1 MLVCV
6 KSVGKFRQP
15 KTGSTMG
22 KTQNNARLRN
32 WPLSGKTPAEVAA
45 LILELPE
52 SIQAWVGRII
62 WWDRF
67 SFGTNT
73 PEFRQWIDTV
83 STNNPD
89 PRELAE
95 GLVKLG
101 YRPHD
106 AMIRACGGDD
116 QEKRLKSL

>member
-1 MLVCV
+1 MQLR
-6 KSVGKFRQP
+6 KQRF
-15 KTGSTMG
+15 MG
-22 KTQNNARLRN
+22 RTKNNARLSG
-32 WPLSGKTPAEVAA
+32 WALAGKTPAEVAA
-45 LILELPE
+45 LVMELPE

-67 SFGTNT
+67 SFGTHT
-73 PEFRQWIDTV
+73 PEFRQWVDTV
-83 STNNPD
+83 STNDPA

-106 AMIRACGGDD
+106 AMIRACGGDN
-116 QEKRLKSL
+116 QEKRLKTL